1 MKTIELDSQNFDSS
15 LANTDLPVLVDFYGE
30 GCGPCRMMAPVI
42 DQIAADRAERAVVT
56 KLDAGAAYEIASRF
70 GVTAVP
76 TFMVFKKGQVVA
88 TARGAQSKTAIEA
101 LLDRAA

>member
-1 MKTIELDSQNFDSS
+1 MKTIELDSQNFDST

-42 DQIAADRAERAVVT
+42 DQIATERAGRAVVT
-56 KLDAGAAYEIASRF
+56 KLDAGAAFEIASRF
-70 GVTAVP
+70 GVSAVP
-76 TFMVFKKGQVVA
+76 TFIVFKNSQIVA
-88 TARGAQSKTAIEA
+88 TARGAQSKTAIES